1 MKENYKEYNLL
12 TKRLLEEGY
21 SAEHHPDHV
30 RVDVP
35 MCQEKT
41 LEHRLLGKGKANR
54 QKSSIHAGLR
64 RDGSQKLTSQ
74 KTDYC
79 TITYRF

>member
-1 MKENYKEYNLL
+1 MI
-12 TKRLLEEGY
+12 
-21 SAEHHPDHV
+21 
-30 RVDVP
+30 
-35 MCQEKT
+35 
-41 LEHRLLGKGKANR
+41 EHRLLGKGKANR